1 MGKSKRVFV
10 GGLHHESDTFNPIVT
25 GMDDIHVLRGRDL
38 LDTKR
43 DDSIS
48 GIVDTLCKADVD
60 VVPSLMAR
68 AVPNGE
74 WDHGC
79 YVGLRNELLGI
90 LEESLPVDAVCLAL
104 HGSMRVRGIGKSEG
118 DLLARIRALCPDI
131 PVFASLDMHA
141 TVDYDMLSYADG
153 FIGYKCAPHTDEY
166 ETGCLVAKMTLRALA
181 GERTHMAAVRIPM
194 LIAGEQSE
202 TGTEPMK
209 SLMGELRRLESED
222 ESVVSASYLLG
233 FPWADSY
240 DNGVTALVCASEK
253 SRAEALAI
261 RLAGDFWSKRNDFRF
276 YSETYEPKECLEKAK
291 ESIRAGVCPV
301 VISDSGDNPTAGS
314 SQDVTNFLKLILKDK
329 ELCSLDP
336 PLCYQAFYDPPAVA
350 KSFDAGVGRTIGIP
364 LGAGFDRKTSTPV
377 DAEARVVALRK
388 DWPGFQG
395 VSLALLDIGGIHVVV
410 TDRHVGCYDPGMM
423 RALGVEPSSLK
434 ACVVK
439 LGYLE
444 PEIRV
449 ISKRSL
455 MALSDGGSNE
465 VFSRLTYRNLP
476 RPIFPLDD
484 DVAFEPSVFFSR

>member
-1 MGKSKRVFV
+1 MGKRVFV

-25 GMDDIHVLRGRDL
+25 GMDDIHVLRGKDL
-38 LDTKR
+38 LCSKG
-43 DDSIS
+43 DDSIT
-48 GIVDTLCKADVD
+48 GIIDTFGKAGIE
-60 VVPSLMAR
+60 VVPSLFAR

-74 WDHGC
+74 WDEQC
-79 YVGLRNELLGI
+79 YTVLRDELLSA
-90 LEESLPVDAVCLAL
+90 LEKSLPVDAVCLAL
-104 HGSMRVRGIGKSEG
+104 HGSMRVRELGNSEG

-141 TVDYDMLSYADG
+141 TVTKDMLEYADG

-166 ETGCLVAKMTLRALA
+166 ETGCLAAEMTLRALD
-181 GERTHMAAVRIPM
+181 GEKTHMAAVRIPM

-209 SLMGELRRLESED
+209 SLVGKLRAIERDD
-222 ESVVSASYLLG
+222 EKVVSASYLLG
-233 FPWADSY
+233 FPWADSS
-240 DNGVTALVCASEK
+240 DNGVTALVVASEK
-253 SRAEALAI
+253 SHAEVLAMH
-261 RLAGDFWSKRNDFRF
+261 LARDFWSERNDFRF
-276 YSETYEPKECLEKAK
+276 YSETYEPEECLEKAK
-291 ESIRAGVCPV
+291 ECIRDGTYPV

-336 PLCYQAFYDPPAVA
+336 PLCYQAFYDPAA
-350 KSFDAGVGRTIGIP
+350 FSKAYDAGEGGTIGIP

-377 DAEARVVALRK
+377 DAEARVVAIRK
-388 DWPGFQG
+388 DWPGFMG
-395 VSLALLDIGGIHVVV
+395 VSLALLEIKGIHVVV
-410 TDRHVGCYDPGMM
+410 TDRHVGCYDPDMM

-444 PEIRV
+444 PEMRA

-455 MALSDGGSNE
+455 MALSDGSSNE
-465 VFSRLTYRNLP
+465 VFSRLDYRNLP
-476 RPIFPLDD
+476 RPIFPVDS
-484 DVAFEPSVFFSR
+484 DVVFKPEIFFSR